1 MEEFIEKGSCIYIK
15 QKTQIFEHILYEETN
30 FNFIQNNLCLMD
42 GIAIDETGFFGK
54 GLLFKTKVK
63 GELELLDFTEEGIK
77 GILKFDCGDIKYE
90 GEVLNSIP
98 NGKGKLKRDD

>member
-1 MEEFIEKGSCIYIK
+1 MELYKK
-15 QKTQIFEHILYEETN
+15 KTQIFEHILYEETN
-30 FNFIQNNLCLMD
+30 LNFIQNNLCLMD

-77 GILKFDCGDIKYE
+77 GILKIDYGFMKYE